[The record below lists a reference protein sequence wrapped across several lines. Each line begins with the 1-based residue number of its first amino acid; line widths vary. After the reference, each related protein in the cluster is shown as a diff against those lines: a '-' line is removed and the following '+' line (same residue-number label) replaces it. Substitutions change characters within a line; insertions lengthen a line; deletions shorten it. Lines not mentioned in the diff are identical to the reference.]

1 MLICRQKSESGTRRL
16 RLAVA
21 FIMGMALTAALAQ
34 TPLANGIFSP
44 GAGPQ
49 QLVPA
54 LPNTPD
60 PIKAEGIP
68 NITDP
73 AQRYMNELVC
83 STAEEAAPN
92 C

>member
-1 MLICRQKSESGTRRL
+1 MLSYRQKSGPGTRRW

-44 GAGPQ
+44 GPGPQ
-49 QLVPA
+49 QLVPT

-68 NITDP
+68 DITNP

-83 STAEEAAPN
+83 STAEEVAPN